1 MEKKRLFQILSR
13 AQRSD
18 VIRLGEMLQQQYPVT
33 IVKKPEKSL
42 TMIRMREPVKNSL
55 FYLGEA
61 IITEAVVSLG
71 DTVGTAVTMGDDFEK
86 TLHMAIIDAAENKG
100 VFTQEDLL
108 LEWEQAQQRKIAQEN
123 AMFQKT
129 KVDFHSMD
137 SEAAQRKHSISLTK
151 FLTHRLCSACCWTQ
165 CPTRHGRSPWRRR
178 RKSCSAITAHFWRWA

>member
-13 AQRSD
+13 AERSD
-18 VIRLGEMLQQQYPVT
+18 VIRLGQELQQQYSVT

-42 TMIRMREPVKNSL
+42 TMIRMREPVKKSL

-61 IITEAVVSLG
+61 IITEAVVTLE

-86 TLHMAIIDAAENKG
+86 TLYMAVIDAAENRG
-100 VFTQEDLL
+100 VFARNDLL
-108 LEWEQAQQRKIAQEN
+108 LEWEQAQQRRIAQEN

-137 SEAAQRKHSISLTK
+137 SEAAQ
-151 FLTHRLCSACCWTQ
+151 
-165 CPTRHGRSPWRRR
+165 
-178 RKSCSAITAHFWRWA
+178 

>member
-13 AQRSD
+13 AARSD
-18 VIRLGEMLQQQYPVT
+18 VIRLGQELQQQYSVT

-42 TMIRMREPVKNSL
+42 TMIRMREPVKKSL

-61 IITEAVVSLG
+61 IITEAVVTLE

-86 TLHMAIIDAAENKG
+86 TLYMAVIDAAENRG
-100 VFTQEDLL
+100 VFARNDLL
-108 LEWEQAQQRKIAQEN
+108 LEWEQAQQRRIAQEN

-137 SEAAQRKHSISLTK
+137 SEAAQ
-151 FLTHRLCSACCWTQ
+151 
-165 CPTRHGRSPWRRR
+165 
-178 RKSCSAITAHFWRWA
+178 

>member
-13 AQRSD
+13 AERSD
-18 VIRLGEMLQQQYPVT
+18 VIRLGRELQQQYSVT

-42 TMIRMREPVKNSL
+42 TMIRMREPVKKSL

-61 IITEAVVSLG
+61 IITEAVVTLE

-86 TLHMAIIDAAENKG
+86 TLYMAVIDAAENRG
-100 VFTQEDLL
+100 VFARNDLL
-108 LEWEQAQQRKIAQEN
+108 LEWEQAQQRRIAQEN

-137 SEAAQRKHSISLTK
+137 SEAAQ
-151 FLTHRLCSACCWTQ
+151 
-165 CPTRHGRSPWRRR
+165 
-178 RKSCSAITAHFWRWA
+178 

>member
-55 FYLGEA
+55 
-61 IITEAVVSLG
+61 VSLG

-137 SEAAQRKHSISLTK
+137 SEAAQ
-151 FLTHRLCSACCWTQ
+151 
-165 CPTRHGRSPWRRR
+165 
-178 RKSCSAITAHFWRWA
+178 

>member
-13 AQRSD
+13 AQRND
-18 VIRLGEMLQQQYPVT
+18 VIRLGERIQQQYPVT

-123 AMFQKT
+123 AMFQILIAEDDKNT
-129 KVDFHSMD
+129 RKLM
-137 SEAAQRKHSISLTK
+137 EAVLKENGYYPIPAKDGMEAL
-151 FLTHRLCSACCWTQ
+151 RLLD
-165 CPTRHGRSPWRRR
+165 TRHGRSPWRRR